1 LTSKSKPSKLE
12 DLKPDERN
20 ANKGTE
26 RGRSMLEHS
35 LRNLGAGRSILTDSN
50 DNIIAGNKTHEVAI
64 ELGLPMRVIETDGN
78 ELIVVK
84 RTDMQLYSDDD
95 PRARELAWADNR
107 VAEADFQVDPQRLIE
122 DMEDP
127 NLKLDWL
134 FTKMEFEQVLKISK
148 YGDGEA
154 TEPDEIPPGEGD
166 IEMTPDAAERIRQR
180 WGVEYGQLWQ
190 AGNHRLLV
198 GDSRV
203 KGSYTRLLGD
213 RSAPI
218 TMMWTDPPYGVNY
231 EGRTEDKLKI
241 QNDTGFNLPE
251 LLAATFENVNEVLSD
266 GAPIYIAHPDGILS
280 LTFGNAFVTQ
290 GWHFHQRLIWVK
302 DSMVLGHSDYHFQHE
317 PIIYGWKGVNRQWFG
332 ERVQKT
338 VFHVDRPKRSTEHP
352 TMKPVDLIQQMLVN
366 SARAG
371 DSIIDTFVGSGST
384 IVAAETMHMEGYGM
398 DNDPRFIAVTL
409 ERLQEL
415 GLECSLL
422 ENP

>member
-1 LTSKSKPSKLE
+1 
-12 DLKPDERN
+12 
-20 ANKGTE
+20 
-26 RGRSMLEHS
+26 
-35 LRNLGAGRSILTDSN
+35 
-50 DNIIAGNKTHEVAI
+50 
-64 ELGLPMRVIETDGN
+64 
-78 ELIVVK
+78 
-84 RTDMQLYSDDD
+84 
-95 PRARELAWADNR
+95 
-107 VAEADFQVDPQRLIE
+107 
-122 DMEDP
+122 
-127 NLKLDWL
+127 
-134 FTKMEFEQVLKISK
+134 MEFEQVLKISK